1 MTKRFLAAFTAAFLF
16 LPSVSFAADCAPAGD
31 EKEVAIRVQALF
43 NALAVDDSKAWGQI
57 VDPNFY
63 AFDANQRLDGNALF
77 DLVKSAHAAG
87 VKIAWRLDQIDVHI
101 DCTTAWFSL
110 MNHGSVGDAGGVQ
123 PVNWQESGV
132 FGYVQGQWKL
142 RFFHSNR
149 VQPKS

>member
-1 MTKRFLAAFTAAFLF
+1 MTKRFLAALTAAFLF
-16 LPSVSFAADCAPAGD
+16 LPSVSFAADCAPVGV
-31 EKEVAIRVQALF
+31 ENEVAVRLQALF
-43 NALAVDDSKAWGQI
+43 NAMAIDDSKAWGQI

-101 DCTTAWFSL
+101 DCATAWFSL
-110 MNHGSVGDAGGVQ
+110 TNHGSVGDASGVQ
-123 PVNWQESGV
+123 PVTWQESGV
-132 FGYVQGQWKL
+132 FNYVQGQWKL